1 VADPTTQSQNSP
13 ASGSNPPQTGGQTG
27 VEETLEGISAHH
39 ATRSLR
45 YRPWFQAWDTT
56 IRDEVEDENGWL
68 MTFGDLMSL
77 LLVMFVFIVAFASF
91 EPERYSVS
99 QETQP
104 AEGTGQQ
111 TAETP
116 SLPVEP
122 SPPVPEP
129 LVELD
134 PAFESLGDDVQ
145 ISIQKGKINLLIQDR
160 ILFAAGTANLTNE
173 GLPVLDRIANL
184 IKDKPYE
191 VSIEG
196 HTDNTP
202 IRSIRYPS
210 NWELS
215 TARAAAVLRHL
226 IERGVPAERMR
237 AIGYA
242 DTRPIAPNDSP
253 ASRAKNRRVELVLHL
268 DPAQEN
274 TEPSP

>member
-1 VADPTTQSQNSP
+1 MAEPAPLLPPGQAVDLPQAD
-13 ASGSNPPQTGGQTG
+13 ADREGS
-27 VEETLEGISAHH
+27 H
-39 ATRSLR
+39 ARHAARSVR
-45 YRPWFQAWDTT
+45 HRPWLQAWDNSL
-56 IRDEVEDENGWL
+56 RDEVEDESLWL
-68 MTFGDLMSL
+68 MTFGDLMAL

-116 SLPVEP
+116 SPPVEP

-129 LVELD
+129 IVELD

-226 IERGVPAERMR
+226 IERDVPAERMR